1 MVNATGY
8 LNCYERDELEQ
19 WVDEMEDKA
28 YDDDDDDNDLRMRY
42 YHETLL

>member
-1 MVNATGY
+1 MFSNGF

-28 YDDDDDDNDLRMRY
+28 YDDDDNDDHDLKVQFY
-42 YHETLL
+42 PEEL